1 MKQSMPH
8 MPLDLAGVCFSA
20 EGRDI
25 LVDISLS
32 STHRRIGVVGR
43 NGSGKSTL
51 ARLIAGLF
59 EPTSGQVRLGEIEP
73 ASDRQ
78 GALAAVGILFQ
89 NPDHQIIFP
98 TVIEELTFGL
108 RQQGKSKDVAA
119 DDARLILESFGKS
132 HWEHAAIHLLS
143 QGQKHLVCLMAIMA
157 MQPRL
162 IVLDEPFAGLD
173 APTKMQLTRYLDRYD
188 GQVIHITHDP
198 ADIANYDEV
207 IWLEAGR
214 LEAQGTAETVLAA
227 YHKAMLEAGAT
238 DDIADL
244 AG

>member
-1 MKQSMPH
+1 M
-8 MPLDLAGVCFSA
+8 
-20 EGRDI
+20 
-25 LVDISLS
+25 
-32 STHRRIGVVGR
+32 
-43 NGSGKSTL
+43 

-59 EPTSGQVRLGEIEP
+59 EPTSGQVRLGGIEP

-108 RQQGKSKDVAA
+108 RQQGKGKDVAA

-132 HWEHAAIHLLS
+132 HWENAAIHLLS
-143 QGQKHLVCLMAIMA
+143 QGHKHLVCLMAIMA

-173 APTKMQLTRYLDRYD
+173 A
-188 GQVIHITHDP
+188 
-198 ADIANYDEV
+198 ADIVNYDEV

-214 LEAQGTAETVLAA
+214 LEAKGTAETVLAA